1 MVAFSELLGLIAH
14 NPFLALVLVLVMGT
28 IFVNGATDAANA
40 IAEPIGTRAIDVDS
54 AIIMSVI
61 TNFLGLVGMTLFST
75 AVADTM
81 SNMVDFGGDNHAAL
95 IALAAA
101 MVSIV
106 TWSSLAWVFGIPT
119 SESHALQA
127 RLQ

>member
-1 MVAFSELLGLIAH
+1 MTSFGDLVGMVSH

-61 TNFLGLVGMTLFST
+61 TNFIGLVGMTMF
-75 AVADTM
+75 
-81 SNMVDFGGDNHAAL
+81 F
-95 IALAAA
+95 
-101 MVSIV
+101 
-106 TWSSLAWVFGIPT
+106 
-119 SESHALQA
+119 
-127 RLQ
+127 R